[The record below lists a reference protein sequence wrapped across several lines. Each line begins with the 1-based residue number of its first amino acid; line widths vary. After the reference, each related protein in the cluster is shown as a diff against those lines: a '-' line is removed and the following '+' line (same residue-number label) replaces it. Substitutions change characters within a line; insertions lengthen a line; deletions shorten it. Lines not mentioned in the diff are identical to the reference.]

1 MARKFFKHQHPVV
14 HKAASGT
21 WGFRY
26 YDRDGKRR
34 RAGGFKTKGEARQA
48 ADALLLK
55 LRTGMEAAP
64 VGQTL
69 TFAALVEKYLA
80 QHDASDA
87 RLAKMRWALAKASA
101 AFGAVPID
109 VLDSPTLGAWRL
121 ALPERQRAEVFAP
134 SDRYSKRLF
143 AGA

>member
-1 MARKFFKHQHPVV
+1 MARRFFKHQHPVV

-34 RAGGFKTKGEARQA
+34 RAGGFKTKGEAREA
-48 ADALLLK
+48 ADALVLK
-55 LRTGMEAAP
+55 LRTGMEVAP

-87 RLAKMRWALAKASA
+87 RLAKMRWALAKATA
-101 AFGAVPID
+101 AFGAVPHRR
-109 VLDSPTLGAWRL
+109 S
-121 ALPERQRAEVFAP
+121 
-134 SDRYSKRLF
+134 
-143 AGA
+143 